1 MALSEW
7 PDKFKRDSGHEPHDF
22 VTATFEES
30 MCVRVVSEK
39 AIGLSDSELSVVP
52 IEFWIPKSQ
61 VGGILPKRGEWIDL
75 IEIPRWLADE
85 KGLEYDE

>member
-22 VTATFEES
+22 VTIGFEHS
-30 MCVRVVSEK
+30 MFVKVITDKS
-39 AIGLSDSELSVVP
+39 IGLAIDEFGSDVE
-52 IEFWIPKSQ
+52 IWIPKSQ
-61 VGGILPKRGEWIDL
+61 VGGILSKRGEWIDS